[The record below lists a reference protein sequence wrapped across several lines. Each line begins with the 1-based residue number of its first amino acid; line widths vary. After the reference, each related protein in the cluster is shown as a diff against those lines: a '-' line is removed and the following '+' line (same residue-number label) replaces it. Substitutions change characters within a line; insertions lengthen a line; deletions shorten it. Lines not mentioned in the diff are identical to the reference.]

1 MTKEQILKMDR
12 VDLILAVQGRIIDP
26 YINASELETKKLR
39 ELLLEMYHIDYKKG
53 ELC

>member
-12 VDLILAVQGRIIDP
+12 TDLILAVQGHIIDP
-26 YINASELETKKLR
+26 AINACDLETKKLR
-39 ELLLEMYHIDYKKG
+39 ELLLEMYHIDYKRS